1 MMNRELVDKINNQAL
16 RQPNETPK
24 AYRIRLYKNKDLYG
38 LNNVEIGKLCN
49 EAFGVEWDESAHRKK
64 TQNYLK
70 GYNDAKAE
78 LGNAD
83 QQLQNMIDENKKLIK
98 EVKKE
103 KVKLQTEKLEYARW
117 IREEARDE
125 LITEKICN
133 AISTLPPLD
142 IPEHIIPTHNT
153 KAYALVYGDEHF
165 GVEFELKGLFGDVIN
180 AYSPE
185 IFEERMWDLF
195 NQTIEIVQKEKIDTL
210 NVFSMG
216 DYMDGTLRV
225 SQLMKLRYGV
235 VDGTIKYA
243 DFISNWLN
251 ELTKYVRVKYQST
264 NGNHSELRML
274 GQPKGTFTEDNMGKV
289 VSEYIKTRLK
299 DNPNFTYIE
308 NPTGYIYAQL
318 ATHTILGIHGEVKN
332 MDSAIKEFSSIYG
345 VPIQYLLAGHLH
357 HNKVEE
363 VGVNQEVINVGSII
377 GIDNYSLSLR
387 KTSNASAKLLVFEQI
402 KGKICEYTLKLN

>member
-1 MMNRELVDKINNQAL
+1 MDKINNQAL

-387 KTSNASAKLLVFEQI
+387 KASNASAKLLVFEQI